1 MDSRGSD
8 SQNYTYSRIVVTITT
23 PNPRILR
30 HKYHVF
36 FRNRYNYVHTM
47 VMKQIR
53 TDGTFITVAQAA
65 SRLGISPRRVRALA
79 EQGTLSVADIAQHSL
94 LISNESVLAY
104 RARPRSAG
112 RPLSPRMAFAS
123 LYLIAGLPTTWIT
136 PQERYRIH
144 TMLKSTDARHLSETV
159 RMRATR
165 TCFWAHHSDIQTIR
179 RYIIPSGCTDQTAP
193 TFQLESPSI
202 LEGYLSAA
210 ISASLMKRTFIC
222 ENTSPTTL
230 IIHTANFLPP
240 HGDEMPLSVCA
251 ADLAQSPDPRESN
264 AGLDMLDSLLHDFN
278 RKDHHAVTSS

>member
-1 MDSRGSD
+1 
-8 SQNYTYSRIVVTITT
+8 
-23 PNPRILR
+23 
-30 HKYHVF
+30 
-36 FRNRYNYVHTM
+36 
-47 VMKQIR
+47 
-53 TDGTFITVAQAA
+53 
-65 SRLGISPRRVRALA
+65 
-79 EQGTLSVADIAQHSL
+79 
-94 LISNESVLAY
+94 
-104 RARPRSAG
+104 
-112 RPLSPRMAFAS
+112 MAFAS

-210 ISASLMKRTFIC
+210 ISASLMKRTFIR

-264 AGLDMLDSLLHDFN
+264 AGLDMLDSMLHDFN
-278 RKDHHAVTSS
+278 RKDHHTVTSS